1 MFVDSMFNVEL
12 IKDDR
17 SLKTLVF
24 SFATLEE
31 AQQFAQIAINHFV
44 KDDDSGGK
52 HILTVTITFKQEK
65 SVG

>member
-1 MFVDSMFNVEL
+1 MLVEGMFNVEL
-12 IKDDR
+12 IKDNR
-17 SLKTLVF
+17 SLETPVF

-31 AQQFAQIAINHFV
+31 AQQFAQAAINHFV
-44 KDDDSGGK
+44 KDDDNGGK

>member
-1 MFVDSMFNVEL
+1 MFVEGMFNVEL
-12 IKDDR
+12 IKDNR
-17 SLKTLVF
+17 GLETPVF

-31 AQQFAQIAINHFV
+31 AQQFTQIAINHFV
-44 KDDDSGGK
+44 KDDDNGGK

>member
-1 MFVDSMFNVEL
+1 MFVDRMFNVEL

-17 SLKTLVF
+17 SLETLMF

-31 AQQFAQIAINHFV
+31 AQQFLQTVINHFV
-44 KDDDSGGK
+44 REDDNGGK
-52 HILTVTITFKQEK
+52 HILTATITFKQEK